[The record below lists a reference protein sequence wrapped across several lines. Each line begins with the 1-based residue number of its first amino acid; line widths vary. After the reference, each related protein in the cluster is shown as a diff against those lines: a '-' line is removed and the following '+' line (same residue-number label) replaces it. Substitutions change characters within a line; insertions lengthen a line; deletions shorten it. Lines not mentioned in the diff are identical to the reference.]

1 MCEPHPHAH
10 TRAQAFSYACC
21 EPMAHPMRGCCEPM
35 PAPHHGTGC
44 CDPSIG
50 FHRRFVSREE
60 KVAQL
65 EAYLADLRAE
75 AKAVEERLAELHRA
89 E

>member
-1 MCEPHPHAH
+1 MCEPHPHA
-10 TRAQAFSYACC
+10 RAQAFSHACC
-21 EPMAHPMRGCCEPM
+21 ESMPHPMRGCCEPM

-44 CDPSIG
+44 CDPNIG
-50 FHRRFVSREE
+50 FRRRFVNREE
-60 KVAQL
+60 KIAQL

-75 AKAVEERLAELHRA
+75 AKAVEEKLAKLRRA